1 MDDCDNDLKESVTL
15 SDNKHEPCGFFYLYQ
30 IFIWWIKKLKLFYG
44 ISSCTKWHAQEI
56 INLSETVLPLTTEEL
71 QSHNSRKV
79 YYICVEKIGCHNQYL
94 KKVKNYCHFTGKY

>member
-1 MDDCDNDLKESVTL
+1 MDDCNNDPKESVTL
-15 SDNKHEPCGFFYLYQ
+15 SGNKHEPCGLFYLYQ